1 MVNDSVSC
9 DIGPGRSIAESDSDE
24 GDDDQDR
31 HQSET
36 AEPSNVEES
45 LGRIPLLVCCLLY
58 TSDAADTG

>member
-45 LGRIPLLVCCLLY
+45 LGRIPLLVCLR
-58 TSDAADTG
+58 